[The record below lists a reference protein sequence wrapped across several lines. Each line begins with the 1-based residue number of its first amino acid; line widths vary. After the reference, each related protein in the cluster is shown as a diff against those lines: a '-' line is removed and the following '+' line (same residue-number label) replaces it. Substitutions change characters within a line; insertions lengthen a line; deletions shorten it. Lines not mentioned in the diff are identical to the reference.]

1 MDPIRC
7 KDKRFLVEPAVH
19 HTEIL
24 LSCLRLMRERLKK
37 NICKLDDYTILSEVD
52 DLPVCQKDYIGDA
65 LEYACH
71 FWTKHLLEVP
81 SNSSHV
87 KEVQE
92 EIDKFFTT
100 CFLYWIE
107 VLSLTGNL
115 NVGVYALKNI
125 QQWYM
130 LVSCMYGIH

>member
-1 MDPIRC
+1 M
-7 KDKRFLVEPAVH
+7 
-19 HTEIL
+19 
-24 LSCLRLMRERLKK
+24 KK

-115 NVGVYALKNI
+115 NVGVYAFKNI

-130 LVSCMYGIH
+130 LVSCM